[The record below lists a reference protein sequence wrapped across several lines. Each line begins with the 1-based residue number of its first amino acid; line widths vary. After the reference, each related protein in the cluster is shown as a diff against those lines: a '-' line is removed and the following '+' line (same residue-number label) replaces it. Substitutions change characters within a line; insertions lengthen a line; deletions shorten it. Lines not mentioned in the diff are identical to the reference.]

1 MRLDWPVPRTHPT
14 ISRGSSAAGLM
25 AGDILTSLPAFRYDA
40 PMPGPGTTLLDL
52 FEEGLRRGRPDRRL
66 LFPVGGQYR
75 ALSSE
80 EFSQRTKAAAA
91 GLAAR
96 GVRAGDRVALISYN
110 RPEWAMVDYA
120 CHHLGAVLV
129 PLYSTLP
136 PDQIEFILADSGA
149 RLVFAE
155 NEDQFR
161 KLDRSRD
168 IVTFDSVPEAISF
181 EAFLRREAVT
191 APPPKPDD
199 LATIIYT
206 SGTTGTPKGVM
217 LTHANL
223 ASNAAGCLAAVK
235 FTDDDVSLSF
245 LPLCHAFQRTVDYA
259 IFAGGG
265 TIAYAES
272 IEAVVKNL
280 QQVDPTILCSVPRV
294 FEKFYDK
301 VTEAIEGQPEGKR
314 RIARWALSV
323 GAAEAERRR
332 RGRGKGPWLWLKHR
346 IARALVLDGIRR
358 KLGGRLRLFVSGG
371 AALGARENEFFHAL
385 GFTLL
390 EGYGLSETSPV
401 ITLNRPGR
409 TKIGTVGLPIE
420 GVEVRIAPEDGEILC
435 RGPNVMK
442 GYLNRPEETAA
453 ALQDGWF
460 HTGDIG
466 EIDADGF
473 LKITDRKKDLLK
485 TSGGKYVAPG
495 PLENKLR
502 THPFVAR
509 AVVLGDG
516 RKYAAALI
524 VPDFSVLES
533 RFPGLGRRELTA
545 HGPVLDELQKH
556 LDEVNRGLASYE
568 TVKKFALLERD
579 FSADQ
584 GELTPTQKVRR
595 RVVEQ
600 NFKREVESL
609 FGPV

>member
-1 MRLDWPVPRTHPT
+1 ML
-14 ISRGSSAAGLM
+14 
-25 AGDILTSLPAFRYDA
+25 
-40 PMPGPGTTLLDL
+40 GPGSTLRDL
-52 FEEGLRRGRPDRRL
+52 FEEGLRKGRPERRL

-75 ALSSE
+75 PLSSA
-80 EFSQRTKAAAA
+80 EFGDRTRATASA
-91 GLAAR
+91 LLAR
-96 GVRAGDRVALISYN
+96 GLRAGDRVGLLSYN
-110 RPEWAMVDYA
+110 RPEWAIVDYA
-120 CHHLGAVLV
+120 CHHIGAVVV
-129 PLYSTLP
+129 PLYATLP
-136 PDQIEFILADSGA
+136 PDQVEFILADSGA
-149 RLVFAE
+149 KFVFAE
-155 NEDQFR
+155 NEEQFR
-161 KLDRSRD
+161 KLQRTRE
-168 IVTFDSVPEAISF
+168 IVTFDGIADATSF
-181 EAFLRREAVT
+181 DAFLARRVET
-191 APPPKPDD
+191 GLTSPPKADD

-223 ASNAAGCLAAVK
+223 VSNAAGCLAAVK
-235 FTDDDVSLSF
+235 FTEDDISLSF
-245 LPLCHAFQRTVDYA
+245 LPLSHAFQRTVDYA

-265 TIAYAES
+265 TVAYAES
-272 IEAVVKNL
+272 IESVVKNL

-301 VTEAIEGQPEGKR
+301 VNEAIEGQPEGKR
-314 RIARWALSV
+314 RIARWALRV
-323 GAAEAERRR
+323 GASEAERRR
-332 RGRGKGPWLWLKHR
+332 RSRFRGPWLLLKHW
-346 IARALVLDGIRR
+346 IARKLVLDGIRK
-358 KLGGRLRLFVSGG
+358 KLGGRMRLFVSGG
-371 AALGARENEFFHAL
+371 AALGTRENEFFHAL

-401 ITLNRPGR
+401 ITLNRPGC

-420 GVEVRIAPEDGEILC
+420 NVEVRIAPDDGEILC

-442 GYLNRPEETAA
+442 GYLNRPEDTAA
-453 ALQDGWF
+453 VLKDGWF

-502 THPFVAR
+502 AHPFVAR
-509 AVVLGDG
+509 AVVLGDS

-524 VPDFSVLES
+524 VPDFAVLES
-533 RFPGLGRRELTA
+533 RFPGLDRHALSS
-545 HGPVLDELQKH
+545 HPPVLEELQKH

-579 FSADQ
+579 FAADK